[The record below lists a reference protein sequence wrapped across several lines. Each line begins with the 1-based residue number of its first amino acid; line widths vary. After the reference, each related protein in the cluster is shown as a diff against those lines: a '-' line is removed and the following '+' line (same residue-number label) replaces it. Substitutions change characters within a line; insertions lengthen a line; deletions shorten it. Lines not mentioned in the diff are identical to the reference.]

1 MRLIYLL
8 IVVTIGFSC
17 NTRTNEKSPVQSD
30 SKVPHLIPDPNIALK
45 FINEYAVLSSKGNSM
60 DWIEENR
67 LSTENF
73 KSIYKNLLD
82 SAIKADPEMGL
93 GFDPVFN
100 SQDYPDIFVIKNID
114 KDGFII
120 LQGKDWQNFL
130 VIVKL
135 VCEENNWL
143 VDGAGII
150 NIPASKQI
158 KH

>member
-17 NTRTNEKSPVQSD
+17 NTRTNEKSPVQPD
-30 SKVPHLIPDPNIALK
+30 PKVPHLTPDPNIALK
-45 FINEYAVLSSKGNSM
+45 FTNEYAVLSSKGNSM
-60 DWIEENR
+60 DWIEGNR
-67 LSTENF
+67 LLTANF

-100 SQDYPDIFVIKNID
+100 AQDYPDSFVIKNID

-130 VIVKL
+130 VMVKL
-135 VCEENNWL
+135 VCEEKNWL

-158 KH
+158 GH